1 MVVSKFSQDCNRGVS
16 QAAFSP
22 GDLNREESA
31 STLTQVGKIH
41 FHAVVGLRGQLLVG
55 CQVKG
60 PPLLEPACSSYRLST
75 NPSQAGLSNMVTHFI
90 KPAARMTKQGLLVR

>member
-1 MVVSKFSQDCNRGVS
+1 MSKFSQDCNRGVS

-22 GDLNREESA
+22 GDLNGEESA
-31 STLTQVGKIH
+31 SALTQVGKVH

-60 PPLLEPACSSYRLST
+60 PPLLETAYSSFRLST
-75 NPSQAGLSNMVTHFI
+75 DPGQEGLSNMVTHFI
-90 KPAARMTKQGLLVR
+90 KPAARISKQSLLVR